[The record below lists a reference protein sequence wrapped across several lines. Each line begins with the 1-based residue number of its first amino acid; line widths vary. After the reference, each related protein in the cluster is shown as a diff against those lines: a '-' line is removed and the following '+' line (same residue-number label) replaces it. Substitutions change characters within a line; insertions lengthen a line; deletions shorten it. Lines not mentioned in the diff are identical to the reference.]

1 MGLHH
6 TFGSCT
12 ADNTSQGGVQGDNKY
27 QPGQQSVYSLDHTYH
42 SIDNNHIYHTLD
54 PASGGSTANLY
65 LQFQPPQQIL
75 TNNRVYINSN
85 MDLIT
90 PQSLPQ
96 SLVSQVSSFPRP
108 LPIPVSNDSKAISD
122 GVQSKSQHGPRS
134 FSNNH
139 NHTNSTSSNKRLLSP
154 EDSEY
159 IV

>member
-1 MGLHH
+1 
-6 TFGSCT
+6 
-12 ADNTSQGGVQGDNKY
+12 
-27 QPGQQSVYSLDHTYH
+27 
-42 SIDNNHIYHTLD
+42 
-54 PASGGSTANLY
+54 
-65 LQFQPPQQIL
+65 
-75 TNNRVYINSN
+75 

-90 PQSLPQ
+90 PQALPQ
-96 SLVSQVSSFPRP
+96 SLVSQVRNINILSENQKNISAAQVSSFPRP

-122 GVQSKSQHGPRS
+122 VVPAKSQHGQRS